1 MRKVAAE
8 VRRVKNADELEHPGD
23 FYYTGPNGWTSVKT
37 IVLAC
42 PYCNMP
48 SAHPRA
54 RIEND
59 EHDPLTMSD
68 TLVCAYSQA
77 HRFQIQGGKIT
88 SLF

>member
-1 MRKVAAE
+1 
-8 VRRVKNADELEHPGD
+8 
-23 FYYTGPNGWTSVKT
+23 
-37 IVLAC
+37 
-42 PYCNMP
+42 MP

-77 HRFQIQGGKIT
+77 HRFQIHAGKIT
-88 SLF
+88 PLF